1 MAYLRC
7 HPTPF
12 SHNKQN
18 HPNWGLIKSKEN
30 QNALMGFQG
39 EEVWAIKIAEL
50 GEEMKRVLRKCE
62 ERMKKGM
69 KMDEQ
74 RDEMGG

>member
-1 MAYLRC
+1 
-7 HPTPF
+7 
-12 SHNKQN
+12 
-18 HPNWGLIKSKEN
+18 
-30 QNALMGFQG
+30 MGFQG

-50 GEEMKRVLRKCE
+50 GEEMKRVLKKCE

-74 RDEMGG
+74 RDEMGGWDWRNGEKEEGRRDLEREIS